1 MSELLAFFVGWFA
14 MMFLW
19 YKTEDKVYTAVYH
32 RGYKKGRADAPMK
45 RAMGRWILVDDDG
58 KHVCDQCH
66 HYAPSFTKGCSW
78 MSNNGEWLSGFCP
91 NCGADM
97 VESEGEHDE
106 SV

>member
-1 MSELLAFFVGWFA
+1 MKDEWRIFAERVKKLLDARGISQRELADEVGITEVTMSR
-14 MMFLW
+14 
-19 YKTEDKVYTAVYH
+19 YITAERVPS
-32 RGYKKGRADAPMK
+32 ATL
-45 RAMGRWILVDDDG
+45 I
-58 KHVCDQCH
+58 
-66 HYAPSFTKGCSW
+66 PSFAKGCSW